1 MSIDKQERN
10 TTSGEVTSERVS
22 AEVTSETVTSER
34 VSERVSEGVSFSVS
48 WADLPT
54 VLISCICFV
63 TYIALGFFVSAI
75 GELQWPTTSLTH
87 SPTQS
92 LMYAL
97 FLTYTCLLSIPLYH
111 FFTRLLTHSLTHT
124 HSIYMHFCFHSCLHI
139 LTYLLTYL
147 LTHSHTH
154 SLTHCHYS
162 GAAIPEIADDLNR
175 ENTSLSIIYTARGVG
190 FFIGTF
196 FGTAQNELP
205 VFKLIRTDVL
215 VCIPTLVVAL
225 GSFILFILP
234 LKLWVILVVVCVQA
248 AMFSFLDVVANIM
261 LMELWGKRVEV
272 R

>member
-1 MSIDKQERN
+1 MSIDKQEKN
-10 TTSGEVTSERVS
+10 TTSGVVTREAVTSE
-22 AEVTSETVTSER
+22 AVTSEAVTSER

-111 FFTRLLTHSLTHT
+111 FFTRLLTHSLTHSLT
-124 HSIYMHFCFHSCLHI
+124 HTHI
-139 LTYLLTYL
+139 LYTCISAFIHVYIYSHTYSHTYSL
-147 LTHSHTH
+147 TH
-154 SLTHCHYS
+154 SLT
-162 GAAIPEIADDLNR
+162 AII
-175 ENTSLSIIYTARGVG
+175 
-190 FFIGTF
+190 
-196 FGTAQNELP
+196 Q
-205 VFKLIRTDVL
+205 
-215 VCIPTLVVAL
+215 
-225 GSFILFILP
+225 
-234 LKLWVILVVVCVQA
+234 VQQ
-248 AMFSFLDVVANIM
+248 S
-261 LMELWGKRVEV
+261 R

>member
-1 MSIDKQERN
+1 M
-10 TTSGEVTSERVS
+10 VH
-22 AEVTSETVTSER
+22 
-34 VSERVSEGVSFSVS
+34 
-48 WADLPT
+48 
-54 VLISCICFV
+54 
-63 TYIALGFFVSAI
+63 YI
-75 GELQWPTTSLTH
+75 THSLTH
-87 SPTQS
+87 S

-147 LTHSHTH
+147 LTH

-225 GSFILFILP
+225 GSFILFIIP

-248 AMFSFLDVVANIM
+248 SMFSFLDVVANIM

>member
-1 MSIDKQERN
+1 M
-10 TTSGEVTSERVS
+10 
-22 AEVTSETVTSER
+22 
-34 VSERVSEGVSFSVS
+34 
-48 WADLPT
+48 
-54 VLISCICFV
+54 
-63 TYIALGFFVSAI
+63 
-75 GELQWPTTSLTH
+75 
-87 SPTQS
+87 
-92 LMYAL
+92 
-97 FLTYTCLLSIPLYH
+97 
-111 FFTRLLTHSLTHT
+111 
-124 HSIYMHFCFHSCLHI
+124 
-139 LTYLLTYL
+139 
-147 LTHSHTH
+147 
-154 SLTHCHYS
+154 
-162 GAAIPEIADDLNR
+162 
-175 ENTSLSIIYTARGVG
+175 G